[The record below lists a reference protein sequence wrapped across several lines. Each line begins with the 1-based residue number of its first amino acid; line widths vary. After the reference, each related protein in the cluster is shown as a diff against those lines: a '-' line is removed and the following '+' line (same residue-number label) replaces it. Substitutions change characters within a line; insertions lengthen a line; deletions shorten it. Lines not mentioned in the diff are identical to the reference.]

1 LASKEGARAMQM
13 PPLKSSPE
21 LNALIE
27 RAKNHVMTKAE
38 RDTQR
43 ESWVIGEMML
53 EHLEMTRD
61 EAVQLYRKVVGY

>member
-1 LASKEGARAMQM
+1 MQM